1 LGNYGFSYFNV
12 FIDRVQNQGF
22 PGRYRKPKTADSRY
36 GFFGDEINL
45 PTRINKTQITF
56 SVNKKDISTKPEK

>member
-1 LGNYGFSYFNV
+1 MKKNRFGLYWENYGFSYFNV

-36 GFFGDEINL
+36 GFFG
-45 PTRINKTQITF
+45 RRNKFTNTY
-56 SVNKKDISTKPEK
+56 